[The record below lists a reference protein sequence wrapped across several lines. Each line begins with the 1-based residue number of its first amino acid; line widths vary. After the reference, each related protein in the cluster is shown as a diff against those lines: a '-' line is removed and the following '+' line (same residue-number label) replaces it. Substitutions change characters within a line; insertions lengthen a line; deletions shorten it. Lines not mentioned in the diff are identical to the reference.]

1 MRGGDRVGEIYSMTG
16 YGEGVWDNEGGRYHI
31 NAKSFNHRYLDV
43 RVRLPKGFDPWE
55 FETAK
60 AIKEQFDRGH
70 IELSVGEVPG
80 EMKVGKPVV
89 DLDLAGEYV
98 KILNSLKDNFNIK
111 GDVGIDTLV
120 RMKGVIHLADKQGD
134 LEGLWE
140 DFKSALNGVLDQM
153 AEERKR
159 EGQRL
164 REDIEDR
171 LANVKGIVSNIE
183 EAAPEM
189 VEGYRARLA
198 QKIDGLLGKA
208 VDPGRIEQEVV
219 IYTDRSDIT
228 EECVRLRSHVEGFG
242 NTLETGSPAGKKLDF
257 ILQEM
262 SREVNTIG
270 NKATTEKISG
280 LMLEAKVEIEK
291 MRQQVQ
297 NIE

>member
-1 MRGGDRVGEIYSMTG
+1 MTG
-16 YGEGVWDNEGGRYHI
+16 YGEGVWDNGSGQYHI
-31 NAKSFNHRYLDV
+31 SAKSFNHRYLDV
-43 RVRLPKGFDPWE
+43 RVRLPRRFDPWE
-55 FETAK
+55 LDTTK
-60 AIKEQFDRGH
+60 AIKERFDRGH

-80 EMKVGKPVV
+80 EMKVGKPAV
-89 DLDLAGEYV
+89 DLELAGEYV
-98 KILNSLKDNFNIK
+98 RILNSLKDEFDIK
-111 GDVGIDTLV
+111 DDVGIDTLV
-120 RMKGVIHLADKQGD
+120 RMKGVIHTAEEVGD

-140 DFKSALNGVLDQM
+140 DYKSVLDGVLDRM

-159 EGQRL
+159 EGRRL
-164 REDIEDR
+164 REDMEERIARVVEIVLKIE
-171 LANVKGIVSNIE
+171 K
-183 EAAPEM
+183 AAPEM
-189 VEGYRARLA
+189 VEGYRARLT
-198 QKIDGLLGKA
+198 QKIDKLLEKP

-228 EECVRLRSHVEGFG
+228 EECVRLKSHVEGFG
-242 NTLETGSPAGKKLDF
+242 NTLKAGSPAGKKLDF
-257 ILQEM
+257 LLQEM